1 MKHQWQR
8 RLRIFIDIKKRF
20 RREITMTVLQR
31 QCTVIIS
38 MLGTLFL
45 AKMWPRFLNDALT
58 FPWYLYVLLI
68 VGFAVPLFR
77 LK

>member
-1 MKHQWQR
+1 M
-8 RLRIFIDIKKRF
+8 DIKKRF
-20 RREITMTVLQR
+20 KRQITMTVLQR
-31 QCTVIIS
+31 QCTIIIS

-45 AKMWPRFLNDALT
+45 AKMWPRFLNDVLI

-68 VGFAVPLFR
+68 VVFAVPLFR

>member
-1 MKHQWQR
+1 
-8 RLRIFIDIKKRF
+8 
-20 RREITMTVLQR
+20 MTVLQR
-31 QCTVIIS
+31 QCIVIIS